1 MAKNNNLTD
10 FLADVADA
18 IREKKNKTG
27 LINPQD
33 FSSEIKSIETGSGVV
48 ESKEYKDVNFF
59 DYEGTI
65 LYSYTWDEA
74 KVMTELPPLPD
85 RTSEGLVCQGW
96 NYTLEDM
103 MAQADENGE
112 NGYADIGAIYTT
124 DDGST
129 RIHIELTEE
138 DDLSFEF
145 EIQSTMQVLW
155 GDGTSETYT
164 TSSRQFIRHDY
175 NQKGIYVIRLAHVD
189 STRIFINSV
198 HIKSKG
204 KITNIHYG
212 TNVKSDVNYS
222 DCTRLMYLTYSQETQ
237 THNNI
242 QAAYK
247 YTALRFICYPK
258 GFSGTAHSMGNLVFN
273 LEHVSLPRGR
283 TEVAVM
289 TYTTLK
295 YLTLPSDTAEGT
307 RFMNSNN
314 IVKIR
319 GWRPKNWQ
327 SSVYNSLASLEK
339 EDRGGEESTFI
350 ETNCFNDNRKMEKI
364 KIPKLVT
371 EIRNQAFREC
381 IRMKWYN
388 FTDLTAIPTLASTNV
403 FAAIPADCKIV
414 VPDALVEDWRAATNW
429 TTYVDYII
437 GKTEYLNSGGKL

>member
-1 MAKNNNLTD
+1 MAKNDNLKD
-10 FLADVADA
+10 FLTDVADA
-18 IREKKNKTG
+18 IREKKGTTEK
-27 LINPQD
+27 INPQD
-33 FSSEIKSIETGSGVV
+33 FSSEIKGIETGGGAV

-103 MAQADENGE
+103 LAQADENGE

-138 DDLSFEF
+138 DLSFEF
-145 EIQSTMQVLW
+145 EIQSPMQVLW

-164 TSSRQFIRHDY
+164 TSSKQFIRHDY
-175 NQKGIYVIRLAHVD
+175 NQKGIYVIRLTHVN
-189 STRIFINSV
+189 SKRISINSV
-198 HIKSKG
+198 HFRSKG

-212 TNVKSDVNYS
+212 TNVRSDVNYS
-222 DCTRLMYLTYSQETQ
+222 DFNRLMYLTYSQETQ
-237 THNNI
+237 AHNNI
-242 QAAYK
+242 QDAYK
-247 YTALRFICYPK
+247 YTALQFICYPK
-258 GFSGTAHSMGNLVFN
+258 GFSGTAYGMGYLAFN

-283 TEVAVM
+283 TEKAAM
-289 TYTTLK
+289 IYTTLK
-295 YLTLPSDTAEGT
+295 YLTLPSDTAEGI
-307 RFMNSNN
+307 RFLNSNN
-314 IVKIR
+314 IVKLR
-319 GWRPKNWQ
+319 GWRPKKWQ
-327 SSVYNSLASLEK
+327 SSVYSGLASLEK

-350 ETNCFNDNRKMEKI
+350 EASCFYDNRKMEKI

-371 EIRNQAFREC
+371 EIRSQAFREC
-381 IRMKWYN
+381 ILMKWYD

-403 FAAIPADCKIV
+403 FTAIPADCKIV
-414 VPDALVEDWRAATNW
+414 VPDALVEDWKAATNW
-429 TTYVDYII
+429 SNYADYII
-437 GKTEYLNSGGKL
+437 GKTEYINSGVEL